1 MLRKQFNALILA
13 CLGAV
18 LLVQAQDAANVT
30 TIGGHKAHATRILAR
45 MNAKTADEAN
55 LVRGAAKLV
64 LEQAGLEI
72 ETEFTLVPGLLLV
85 DEPKSKLGTAAFV
98 TPESRARLLTQ
109 RIQFLKDSGQFAYA
123 EPDYQVK
130 ALATPNDL
138 RFQDGTLWGL
148 QNTGQEGGVAGVDIN
163 AAKAWDVTTGTN
175 TVLIAVIDTGVRY
188 THRDLAA
195 NIWNNPGEIPG
206 NGIDDDNNG
215 YVDDV
220 HGINAITGSG
230 DPFDDQGHGTHV
242 SGTIGAAANN
252 GEPLVGVAWK
262 VSIMGLKFLSAEGSG
277 FTADAVRCLQY
288 AVKMKA
294 KVSNNSWGGGLPEQ
308 SLADALAAARTAGH
322 LFVAAAGNE
331 SNNNDIDPSFPAS
344 YGVDNIISVAAIDRK
359 GLLADFS
366 NFGRRSVH
374 IGAPGV
380 DIFSSF
386 QGSDTDY
393 AVESGTSMASPH
405 VAGVAA
411 LVLASHPKASLFELR
426 ERILNSAVP
435 LRSLSGN
442 TVTGGRVDAF
452 NAVNGN
458 VSGNLQLV
466 VDPPS
471 GTRVLTGTI
480 VPVFARVT
488 DVIGVTNAT
497 VTATLDGAGYA
508 ATSLKFLNDGK
519 GVDLEASDAV
529 YSASI
534 LPTKA
539 GTLTLTFIATA
550 TGKTGLTNVIT
561 YVVGDRPAN
570 DQFARPIKIDAA
582 GGTVLDDNSLATLE
596 AGEPAHAN
604 ASYVRSSLWYS
615 WTPTT
620 SGNVRVDTYGSSA
633 TTAIAVYSGSSF
645 LVLKSIVSAVPA
657 ANRIGTALTFNA
669 IAGTTYRIAVA
680 GLGDFGTGAITL
692 HVAPGAAID
701 STAPNAFI
709 TSPTS
714 GFVTGQSQVLVS
726 GSALDP
732 DRGASGVREV
742 KLSVNGSSVKVN
754 GLESWTATVN
764 LNPGDN
770 ILSVSASDYAENV
783 SLSSRI
789 TINRRA
795 FAPDNDRFAGA
806 IPLTLTTN
814 LINATNTAASRESGE
829 PAHGGSVG
837 GKSLWWSFTAPSDGI
852 LSLTTTNSTFDTL
865 LGLYAGSSVDTL
877 TTIASNDDAA
887 IGSGFSAL
895 SAGVSA
901 GQTVYIAV
909 DGFSGASGTIAL
921 GYTFAP
927 ATLYTLN
934 VTSGIG
940 GKVEAVAKSFA
951 SNAPVV
957 LHAVPNLKYEFA
969 GWSGDQSSE
978 TNTLVFNITKNTS
991 IAASFRPITYTDDFE
1006 TGDFSKIAWTTDR
1019 ATGWSVQ
1026 TATVADGKYAAK
1038 AGTIGN
1044 SASSSLS
1051 VASFAGGGIGSF
1063 DLKVSSEENWDFL
1076 EFYLNGN
1083 RLQRWSGEVAWTHF
1097 EFPIP
1102 SGNNTYEWRYVKD
1115 GANSGGSDTAWIDN
1129 VQLRVRPVVDAS
1141 SAATVKFTGFQDGKG
1156 QVSVTGQLGQSY
1168 QVQVSNDLVTWS
1180 TIATKVNTTGS
1191 FVVPDTDAARTIR
1204 YYRAIVAP

>member
-18 LLVQAQDAANVT
+18 LLAQAQDAANVT

-45 MNAKTADEAN
+45 MNAKNAEEAN
-55 LVRGAAKLV
+55 LVRSAAKVV
-64 LEQAGLEI
+64 LQQAGLEI
-72 ETEFTLVPGLLLV
+72 ETEFDLVPGLLVV

-98 TPESRARLLTQ
+98 TPEARAQTLAQ

-123 EPDYQVK
+123 EPDFQVK
-130 ALATPNDL
+130 ALATPTDL

-148 QNTGQEGGVAGVDIN
+148 QNTGQDGGVAGVDIN

-175 TVLIAVIDTGVRY
+175 SVLIAVIDTGVRY

-195 NIWNNPGEIPG
+195 NIWTNPGEIPG

-262 VSIMGLKFLSAEGSG
+262 VSIMGLKFLSSEGSG

-294 KVSNNSWGGGLPEQ
+294 KVSNNSWGGGPPEQ

-331 SNNNDIDPSFPAS
+331 SNNNDVDPAYPAS
-344 YGVDNIISVAAIDRK
+344 YGLDNMISVAAIDRK
-359 GLLADFS
+359 GLLASFS

-405 VAGVAA
+405 VTGVAA
-411 LVLASHPKASLFELR
+411 LVLASHPTAKLFEVR

-435 LRSLSGN
+435 LRSLSGT

-452 NAVNGN
+452 NAVDGT
-458 VSGNLQLV
+458 VSGNLQMV
-466 VDPPS
+466 VDPPT
-471 GTRVLTGTI
+471 GTRILTGSI
-480 VPVFARVT
+480 VPVFARIT
-488 DVIGVTNAT
+488 DIIAVTNAT
-497 VTATLDGAGYA
+497 VTATLDGAGYNA
-508 ATSLKFLNDGK
+508 AAMKFLNDGK
-519 GVDLEASDAV
+519 SPDLEALDAV
-529 YSASI
+529 YSASV
-534 LPTKA
+534 LPTKP
-539 GTLTLTFIATA
+539 GTLTVTIVATA
-550 TGKTGLTNVIT
+550 TGKTGLTNVLQ
-561 YVVGDRPAN
+561 YVVGDRPGN
-570 DQFARPIKIDAA
+570 DQFAKPIKIDSA
-582 GGTVLDDNSLATLE
+582 GGTIVDDNSLATLE
-596 AGEPAHAN
+596 AGEPAHAGATGILN
-604 ASYVRSSLWYS
+604 SLWYA
-615 WTPTT
+615 WTPTA
-620 SGNVRVDTYGSSA
+620 SGSVRLDSYGSSA
-633 TTAIAVYSGSSF
+633 SVALAVYTGNSF
-645 LVLKSIVSAVPA
+645 LVLKPVASTVPS
-657 ANRIGTALTFNA
+657 ANRIGAALTFNA
-669 IAGTTYRIAVA
+669 VAGTTYRIAAA
-680 GLGDFGTGAITL
+680 GLGEFGTGALTL
-692 HVAPGAAID
+692 HLTPGAAID
-701 STAPNAFI
+701 TTAPNAFI

-742 KLSVNGSSVKVN
+742 KLSVNGSTVKVN
-754 GLESWTATVN
+754 GLESWNATVN

-789 TINRRA
+789 TINRRT

-806 IPLTLTTN
+806 IPLTITTN
-814 LINATNTAASRESGE
+814 LVTATNSAASRESGE

-865 LGLYAGSSVDTL
+865 LGLYTGTSVDKL
-877 TTIASNDDAA
+877 TTIASNDDAD
-887 IGSGFSAL
+887 IGSGYSAL

-901 GQTVYIAV
+901 GQIVYIAV
-909 DGFSGASGTIAL
+909 DGFSGASGTISL
-921 GYTFAP
+921 GYSFAP
-927 ATLYTLN
+927 ATLFTLN
-934 VTSGIG
+934 VTSGVG
-940 GKVEAVAKSFA
+940 GKVPPVAKSFA
-951 SNAPVV
+951 SNAPVT
-957 LHAVPNLKYEFA
+957 LQAIPDSKYEFA
-969 GWSGDQSSE
+969 GWSGDQIAE

-1019 ATGWSVQ
+1019 TTGWSVQ
-1026 TATVADGKYAAK
+1026 MATVADGKYAAK
-1038 AGTIGN
+1038 AGAIGN

-1051 VASFAGGGIGSF
+1051 VGLFAGGGVGSF
-1063 DLKVSSEENWDFL
+1063 DLKVSSEENWDYL
-1076 EFYLNGN
+1076 EFYLNGT

-1115 GANSGGSDTAWIDN
+1115 GANSAGSDTAWIDN
-1129 VQLRVRPVVDAS
+1129 IQLRVRPVVDAS

-1191 FVVPDTDAARTIR
+1191 FVVPDTEAARTIR